1 MAVPSTKAT
10 LKSYCLRS
18 LGSGVIDINV
28 SDDQV
33 DDRLD
38 EALQYFAE
46 YHYDG
51 VERMYLKHQITSDD
65 ITRGTSDASTTAT
78 DVVDGSVT
86 ATWKEGKGYI
96 PIPSTVLSVVNV
108 FPFTDSTTA
117 NMFDLR
123 YQLRLNDLYDF
134 SSTSIMEYEMTLK
147 HLDFLEHVLVG
158 EVPIRFS
165 QHQQRLYL
173 DMDWNNDVNADE
185 YIIIECYRKL
195 DPTTYTDVYNDLYLK
210 RYATALIK
218 RQWGANLSKFNGVSM
233 LGGVTMNGENI
244 YSQAQ
249 EELQKLEEQIQLAF
263 ELPVNYMIG

>member
-1 MAVPSTKAT
+1 MAIPSTKAT
-10 LKSYCLRS
+10 LKSYCLRA
-18 LGSGVIDINV
+18 LGHGVIDINV

-51 VERMYLKHQITSDD
+51 VERMLLKHQITSAD

-78 DVVDGSVT
+78 DVVDSSVT
-86 ATWKEGKGYI
+86 ATWTEGKGYI
-96 PIPSTVLSVVNV
+96 PIPAAVLSVVQV
-108 FPFTDSTTA
+108 FPFSDTTTA

-134 SSTSIMEYEMTLK
+134 SSTSIMHYEMTLQ

-158 EVPIRFS
+158 EVPIRFN

-173 DMDWNNDVNADE
+173 DMDWNNDVTADE
-185 YIIIECYRKL
+185 FIVIECYRKL
-195 DPTTYTDVYNDLYLK
+195 DPTTYTDVYNDMYLK
-210 RYATALIK
+210 RYATSLIK
-218 RQWGANLSKFNGVSM
+218 KQWGANLSKFNGVAM
-233 LGGVTMNGENI
+233 LGGVTMNGEQI
-244 YSQAQ
+244 YTQAI
-249 EELQKLEEQIQLAF
+249 EEITRLEEQIQLAF
-263 ELPVNYMIG
+263 ELPPMHMIG

>member
-1 MAVPSTKAT
+1 MATPSTKAT

-18 LGSGVIDINV
+18 LGYGVIDINV

-51 VERMYLKHQITSDD
+51 IERMLLKHQITAAD
-65 ITRGTSDASTTAT
+65 ITRGTSNASTTAT
-78 DVVDGSVT
+78 DVVDSSVT

-96 PIPSTVLSVVNV
+96 PIPSAVLSVVQV
-108 FPFTDSTTA
+108 FPFSDTSTS

-134 SSTSIMEYEMTLK
+134 TATEIMHYEMTLQ

-158 EVPIRFS
+158 EIPIRFN

-173 DMDWNNDVNADE
+173 DMDWNNDVKADE

-195 DPTTYTDVYNDLYLK
+195 DPTTYTDIYNDMYLK
-210 RYATALIK
+210 RYATSLIK
-218 RQWGANLSKFNGVSM
+218 KQWGANLSKFNGVAM
-233 LGGVTMNGENI
+233 LGGVTMNGEQI
-244 YSQAQ
+244 YTQAI
-249 EELQKLEEQIQLAF
+249 EEITKLEEQIQLAF
-263 ELPVNYMIG
+263 ELPPMHMIG

>member
-1 MAVPSTKAT
+1 MAIPSTKAT

-18 LGSGVIDINV
+18 LGHGVIDINV

-51 VERMYLKHQITSDD
+51 VERMLLKHQITSAD

-78 DVVDGSVT
+78 DVVDSSVT
-86 ATWKEGKGYI
+86 ATWTEGKGYI
-96 PIPSTVLSVVNV
+96 PIPAAVLSVVQV
-108 FPFTDSTTA
+108 FPFSDTTTA

-134 SSTSIMEYEMTLK
+134 SSTSIMHYEMTLQ

-158 EVPIRFS
+158 EVPIRFN

-173 DMDWNNDVNADE
+173 DMDWNNDVTADE
-185 YIIIECYRKL
+185 YIVIECYRKL
-195 DPTTYTDVYNDLYLK
+195 DPTTYTDVYNDMYLK
-210 RYATALIK
+210 RYATSLIK
-218 RQWGANLSKFNGVSM
+218 RQWGANLSKFGGVAM
-233 LGGVTMNGENI
+233 LGGVTMNGEQI
-244 YSQAQ
+244 YTQAI
-249 EELQKLEEQIQLAF
+249 EEITRLEEQIQLAF
-263 ELPVNYMIG
+263 ELPPMHMIG

>member
-1 MAVPSTKAT
+1 MAIPSTKAT
-10 LKSYCLRS
+10 LKSYCLRA
-18 LGSGVIDINV
+18 LGHGVIDINV

-51 VERMYLKHQITSDD
+51 VERMLLKHQITSAD

-78 DVVDGSVT
+78 DVVDSSVT
-86 ATWKEGKGYI
+86 ATWTEGKGYI
-96 PIPSTVLSVVNV
+96 PIPAAVLSVVQV
-108 FPFTDSTTA
+108 FPFSDTTTA

-134 SSTSIMEYEMTLK
+134 SSTSIMHYEMTLQ

-158 EVPIRFS
+158 EVPIRFN

-173 DMDWNNDVNADE
+173 DMDWNNDVTADE
-185 YIIIECYRKL
+185 YIVIDCYRKL
-195 DPTTYTDVYNDLYLK
+195 DPTTYTDVYNDMYLK
-210 RYATALIK
+210 RYATSLIK
-218 RQWGANLSKFNGVSM
+218 RQWGANLSKFGGVAM
-233 LGGVTMNGENI
+233 LGGVTMNGEQI
-244 YSQAQ
+244 YTQAI
-249 EELQKLEEQIQLAF
+249 EEITRLEEQIQLAF
-263 ELPVNYMIG
+263 ELPPMHMIG

>member
-1 MAVPSTKAT
+1 MATPSTKAT

-18 LGSGVIDINV
+18 LGYGVIDINV

-51 VERMYLKHQITSDD
+51 IERMLLKHQITSAD

-78 DVVDGSVT
+78 DVVDSSVT

-96 PIPSTVLSVVNV
+96 PIPSAVLSVVQV
-108 FPFTDSTTA
+108 FPFSDTTTS

-134 SSTSIMEYEMTLK
+134 SATEIMHYEMTLQ

-158 EVPIRFS
+158 EIPIRFN

-173 DMDWNNDVNADE
+173 DMDWNNDVTADE

-195 DPTTYTDVYNDLYLK
+195 DPTTYTDIYNDMYLK
-210 RYATALIK
+210 RYATSLIK
-218 RQWGANLSKFNGVSM
+218 KQWGANLSKFGGVAM
-233 LGGVTMNGENI
+233 LGGVTMNGETI
-244 YSQAQ
+244 YTQAI
-249 EELQKLEEQIQLAF
+249 EEITKLEEQIQMAF
-263 ELPVNYMIG
+263 ELPPMHMIG